1 MQRSRDAGGD
11 ASRPL
16 STARRGDRV
25 VVVSFDGAPP
35 HERHK
40 LMALGILPGSL
51 LSVLQRHPAFVIAAG
66 YTQFA
71 LDRETAASILVR
83 SAE

>member
-1 MQRSRDAGGD
+1 V
-11 ASRPL
+11 
-16 STARRGDRV
+16 RRGEEA
-25 VVVSFDGAPP
+25 VVVSFDGASP

-40 LMALGILPGSL
+40 LMSLGILPGSTL
-51 LSVLQRHPAFVIAAG
+51 RVLQRRPAFVIAAG

-83 SAE
+83 SVG